1 MAICNPLNLTFQ
13 NQHLNSVN
21 EKDCSRDVFRD
32 PFETFWRL
40 SGDRIYEIKNNVYRK
55 KNRGWGSKI
64 ETQSCNASE
73 KSENKMKAKI
83 FKQISN
89 YDIPFN
95 EKIWGVNLLII
106 ISNVHVH
113 FEYTNETH
121 SFCTITTNTGPPYRE
136 IFRALHI
143 PSYTMTVRSHTTNQI
158 RANGS
163 MLSVCDHR
171 LGFC

>member
-1 MAICNPLNLTFQ
+1 MEAEDQT
-13 NQHLNSVN
+13 
-21 EKDCSRDVFRD
+21 
-32 PFETFWRL
+32 
-40 SGDRIYEIKNNVYRK
+40 
-55 KNRGWGSKI
+55 KI

-73 KSENKMKAKI
+73 KAESKMKAKI

-121 SFCTITTNTGPPYRE
+121 SFCTTGPPYRE
-136 IFRALHI
+136 IFTDGSAYAKLYDDRAIL
-143 PSYTMTVRSHTTNQI
+143 YNQSDTCEWKHAF
-158 RANGS
+158 RLKYMYFS
-163 MLSVCDHR
+163 DHR